1 MRTCVTCKHNNG
13 VAVVSDKDEPC
24 YSCLIDVDSLPNY
37 EPRPDD
43 PRPITPLYG
52 TVDATTGEVTLTDE
66 PVGHWRKANDRP
78 RSWVYICSECGETA
92 YFPNPKHFHSCGYK
106 FCPNCGVK
114 MVQEPK

>member
-1 MRTCVTCKHNNG
+1 MAIFTDERTNWAC
-13 VAVVSDKDEPC
+13 
-24 YSCLIDVDSLPNY
+24 SCTRVKCDYGCPTYRRYNPI
-37 EPRPDD
+37 PDD

-78 RSWVYICSECGETA
+78 RSWVYICSECGLPA

-114 MVQEPK
+114 MIQEPK